1 MGRELNLDDK
11 NGEREAEPLKPF
23 LLRLKANLQEYLT
36 PPWPLLVVGFSGG
49 RDSVALLH
57 ALWQL
62 GQMEQPETAP
72 NFALLAAHFNHG
84 LRGAEADADQE
95 FCRDFCSRLGIEF
108 CWGQA
113 QGLNRGGD
121 VENRARRQRYAWLEQ
136 TCQQEEAKGFGS
148 VWLLCAHHL
157 EDQAETV
164 LLHLLR
170 GSGSAGLAAMR
181 KRRGRLLRPLLDV
194 QRADIEAYLTANG
207 LSWRDDSTNS
217 SLVYT
222 RNRVRGQLLPLLQQL
237 NPQAA
242 PALAQTAEIAAAE
255 ADFLAACVAER
266 MQQATVLPEGAA
278 MPLDFWQKQPLAMQR
293 LLVRALWQAA
303 AQRPVCALSFE
314 QTEAVRLLPL
324 HKTIHLPGGLA
335 AVKNRGWLRLLRQ
348 TDEAL
353 QRRRAKSRA
362 GHAKNLPKK

>member
-1 MGRELNLDDK
+1 M
-11 NGEREAEPLKPF
+11 EPLPAH
-23 LLRLKANLQEYLT
+23 LQANLREHLT

-57 ALWQL
+57 ALWRL
-62 GQMEQPETAP
+62 GQAGGVE
-72 NFALLAAHFNHG
+72 FALLAAHFNHG

-113 QGLNRGGD
+113 QGLGRGGD

-136 TCQQEEAKGFGS
+136 ICQQEEAKGFRP
-148 VWLLCAHHL
+148 VWLLCAHHQ

-181 KRRGRLLRPLLDV
+181 KQRGRLLRPLLGLP
-194 QRADIEAYLTANG
+194 RAEIEAYLTANG
-207 LSWRDDSTNS
+207 LTWRDDSSNS
-217 SLVYT
+217 SPAYT

-237 NPQAA
+237 NPQAV

-266 MQQATVLPEGAA
+266 MQQATVAPEGAA
-278 MPLDFWQKQPLAMQR
+278 LLLDFWQKQPLAMQR

-303 AQRPVCALSFE
+303 AQKPVCALSFE

-324 HKTIHLPGGLA
+324 HKTIHLPGGVA
-335 AVKNRGWLRLLRQ
+335 AVKNHGWLRLLRQ
-348 TDEAL
+348 TEEQL

-362 GHAKNLPKK
+362 GQLKNLPKK

>member
-1 MGRELNLDDK
+1 M
-11 NGEREAEPLKPF
+11 KPF
-23 LLRLKANLQEYLT
+23 LLCLKANLQEYLT

-95 FCRDFCSRLGIEF
+95 FCR
-108 CWGQA
+108 GQA
-113 QGLNRGGD
+113 QGLSSGGD

-136 TCQQEEAKGFGS
+136 TCQQEEAKGFGP

-255 ADFLAACVAER
+255 ADFLAACLAER
-266 MQQATVLPEGAA
+266 MQQAAVLADGVAL
-278 MPLDFWQKQPLAMQR
+278 PLAFWQKQPLAMQR
-293 LLVRALWQAA
+293 LLVRALWQKAA
-303 AQRPVCALSFE
+303 GRSVCSLSFE

-324 HKTIHLPGGLA
+324 HKTIHLPDGLA

-362 GHAKNLPKK
+362 GQLKNLPKK

>member
-1 MGRELNLDDK
+1 MLAKLQ
-11 NGEREAEPLKPF
+11 AV
-23 LLRLKANLQEYLT
+23 LREYLT
-36 PPWPLLVVGFSGG
+36 PPWPLLVAGFSGG
-49 RDSVALLH
+49 RDSVVLLH
-57 ALWQL
+57 ALWRL
-62 GQMEQPETAP
+62 AEAGGG
-72 NFALLAAHFNHG
+72 FALLAAHFNHG

-108 CWGQA
+108 CCGQA
-113 QGLNRGGD
+113 QGLGSGGD

-136 TCQQEEAKGFGS
+136 ICQQEEAKGFRP
-148 VWLLCAHHL
+148 VWLLCAHHM

-164 LLHLLR
+164 LLHMLR
-170 GSGSAGLAAMR
+170 GSGPAGLAAMR
-181 KRRGRLLRPLLDV
+181 QQNGRLLRPLLDV
-194 QRADIEAYLTANG
+194 RRAEIEAYLVENG
-207 LSWRDDSTNS
+207 LQWREDSTNS
-217 SLVYT
+217 SPVYT
-222 RNRVRGQLLPLLQQL
+222 RNRVRGQLLPMLQQL
-237 NPQAA
+237 NPQAV
-242 PALAQTAEIAAAE
+242 PALAQTARIAAAE

-278 MPLDFWQKQPLAMQR
+278 MQLDFWQKQPLAMQR

-348 TDEAL
+348 DEEQL
-353 QRRRAKSRA
+353 RRRQAKSRA
-362 GHAKNLPKK
+362 GQLKNLPKK